1 MVDAILSINEFS
13 KDREMRILGVR
24 VSPSVAS
31 FIVYCTE
38 AKELV
43 CSDVINIPGTL
54 DTPEKLKYVRNNIL
68 DILNFYNVDAAAIRV
83 TEANSKNMSIDRL
96 YIEAVIQEAFSSSE
110 VKKYFTI
117 RKAGIKSGMN
127 ISESKYKELLESRAT
142 FEGINNSLFTPETNE
157 AVMAALAV
165 ERKF

>member
-1 MVDAILSINEFS
+1 
-13 KDREMRILGVR
+13 MRILGVR

-43 CSDVINIPGTL
+43 CSDIINIPGTL
-54 DTPEKLKYVRNNIL
+54 DVPEKLKYVRNNIL
-68 DILNFYNVDAAAIRV
+68 DILNLYNVDAAAIRV

-117 RKAGIKSGMN
+117 RKAGIKAGLDIKEDEYKKILTSESSLMN
-127 ISESKYKELLESRAT
+127 IDNTSYT
-142 FEGINNSLFTPETNE
+142 QETNE

-165 ERKF
+165 EGKL

>member
-1 MVDAILSINEFS
+1 
-13 KDREMRILGVR
+13 MRILGVR

-43 CSDVINIPGTL
+43 CSDIINIPGTL
-54 DTPEKLKYVRNNIL
+54 DVPEKLKYVRNNIL

-96 YIEAVIQEAFSSSE
+96 YIEAVIQEAFSSSD

-117 RKAGIKSGMN
+117 RKAGIKAGLDIKEDEYKKILTSESSLMN
-127 ISESKYKELLESRAT
+127 IDNTSYT
-142 FEGINNSLFTPETNE
+142 QETNE

-165 ERKF
+165 EGKL

>member
-1 MVDAILSINEFS
+1 
-13 KDREMRILGVR
+13 MRILGVR

-38 AKELV
+38 SQSLV
-43 CSDVINIPGTL
+43 CSDVINIPCTL

-68 DILNFYNVDAAAIRV
+68 DILMFYNVDIASIRV
-83 TEANSKNMSIDRL
+83 TEANSQNMSIDRL

-117 RKAGIKSGMN
+117 RKSGIRSGLGVSEAEYKKLLKSEMS
-127 ISESKYKELLESRAT
+127 IYD
-142 FEGINNSLFTPETNE
+142 IDNSPFTQETNE
-157 AVMAALAV
+157 AMMAALAV
-165 ERKF
+165 ENKF

>member
-1 MVDAILSINEFS
+1 
-13 KDREMRILGVR
+13 MRILGVR

-38 AKELV
+38 SKKLV
-43 CSDVINIPGTL
+43 CSDVINIPCIL

-68 DILNFYNVDAAAIRV
+68 DILMFYNVDIASIRV
-83 TEANSKNMSIDRL
+83 TEANSQNMSIDRL

-117 RKAGIKSGMN
+117 RKSGIRSGLNVSDTEYKQLLKSE
-127 ISESKYKELLESRAT
+127 IS
-142 FEGINNSLFTPETNE
+142 IHDIDNSSFTQETNE
-157 AVMAALAV
+157 AMMAALAV
-165 ERKF
+165 EGKF